1 MEKKKDPKTH
11 WSEYKDVP
19 FEYICIRMTA
29 VLEKIIIELQPYI
42 IFGSQPSGHFYTLIP
57 DNIIRGFNLWGKQ
70 IVHILQCEITSATLW
85 TLKNMMWL
93 S

>member
-1 MEKKKDPKTH
+1 
-11 WSEYKDVP
+11 
-19 FEYICIRMTA
+19 MTA
-29 VLEKIIIELQPYI
+29 VLEKIIVELQPYI